1 MVPGTR
7 LAQETTTVETTEMED
22 EDEIHQTLTSV
33 TTEVVGTT
41 PMKTSGEGNLTV
53 IQDGPHSL

>member
-7 LAQETTTVETTEMED
+7 MAQETTTAETTEMED
-22 EDEIHQTLTSV
+22 EDEIHQTRTPV
-33 TTEVVGTT
+33 ATGVVGTT
-41 PMKTSGEGNLTV
+41 PTKTSGEGNLTV